1 MFDNCML
8 RDETQRTTRGT
19 NPVKKAF
26 LLLSAS
32 MVSYGQIKS
41 GPCGNPPVLAS
52 NPDTAL
58 PAGVAAKPVKGRADS
73 RVLPQIRYPRPPGAP
88 ATRCWCGTVGAASLT
103 SADSSQEVP
112 MIAGLAGNF
121 RLDHVLIQET
131 ARFTT
136 AVVDQLRVS
145 VRSTTGIDLISG
157 FNLGSEITPQNFAYV
172 VPMPV
177 TLTGTYNLVLNF
189 TGSAPL
195 AIDGSSNF
203 NSGSLSWEVCGY
215 QVRINQ

>member
-1 MFDNCML
+1 
-8 RDETQRTTRGT
+8 
-19 NPVKKAF
+19 
-26 LLLSAS
+26 
-32 MVSYGQIKS
+32 
-41 GPCGNPPVLAS
+41 
-52 NPDTAL
+52 
-58 PAGVAAKPVKGRADS
+58 
-73 RVLPQIRYPRPPGAP
+73 
-88 ATRCWCGTVGAASLT
+88 
-103 SADSSQEVP
+103 
-112 MIAGLAGNF
+112 MITGLAGNF

-131 ARFTT
+131 MRFTPT
-136 AVVDQLRVS
+136 VVSQLRVS
-145 VRSTTGIDLISG
+145 VRSTPGIDLISG